1 MADKRGS
8 GVSDRLTR
16 TADEVFGWSELR
28 PGQLTAME
36 AVMQGRDTLAVMP
49 TGAGKSAVYQV
60 PGLLL
65 PGPTVVVSPLIALQ
79 RDQIAGLL
87 RHDDAPDA
95 VAVNSAQATGEV
107 EAAWDAVRHGDA
119 EFLFLSPEQLAKDE
133 VVERLARAAPS
144 LFVVDEAQCVAAW
157 GHDFRPDYLR
167 LAQAARRMGRPTV
180 LALTATAA
188 PPVREEI
195 VGRLGMEDP
204 ALVVAGFDRPNIT
217 LEVRRFQDDT
227 DKRRE
232 VVERAAAEPKPGIV
246 YTATRRDAE
255 AYADDLAA
263 LGLSAAAYHA
273 GLTAGER
280 SRVHDAFLAGETDV
294 VVATSAFG
302 MGIDKEDVRFV
313 LHASVPGSLDAY
325 YQEIGRAGR
334 DGGPALA
341 VLHYRPQDSGLQ
353 RLFATRAPDEETL
366 GAVAERI
373 HERDTPT
380 EPDDIRKETDLSRRR
395 VTAAVNLLE
404 QAGAVHTEDDG
415 RVRAVP
421 GTTAEDATARAA
433 EEARSRSRLEQSRL
447 AMMLGY
453 AETTGCRRRFLL
465 GYFGESYD
473 APCEACDV
481 CASPSSG
488 DTVVEGAGD
497 SSDEPS
503 SPPSADS
510 YPAGTRVRHTE
521 WGEGT
526 VMSEEGDRITVLFES
541 MGYRTLSL
549 PAVAGKGL
557 LTADPLSAAPRP
569 ATS

>member
-1 MADKRGS
+1 MADRKSSGGS
-8 GVSDRLTR
+8 QRLVR
-16 TADEVFGWSELR
+16 TAAEVFGWSELR
-28 PGQLTAME
+28 PGQLAAME
-36 AVMQGRDTLAVMP
+36 AVMRGRDTLAVMP

-65 PGPTVVVSPLIALQ
+65 SGPTVVVSPLIALQ

-87 RHDDAPDA
+87 SHDGAPEA
-95 VAVNSAQATGEV
+95 VAVNSAQAAGEV
-107 EAAWDAVRHGDA
+107 EAAWEAVRHGAA

-133 VVERLARAAPS
+133 VVERLAEVAPS
-144 LFVVDEAQCVAAW
+144 LFVVDEAQCVTAW

-167 LAQAARRMGRPTV
+167 LAQAVQRVGRPPV

-195 VGRLGMEDP
+195 VERLCMADP
-204 ALVVAGFDRPNIT
+204 ALVVAGFDRPNIA
-217 LEVRRFQDDT
+217 LEVHRFLDDT
-227 DKRRE
+227 DKRRV
-232 VVERAAAEPKPGIV
+232 VVERAAGEPKPGLV

-334 DGGPALA
+334 DGGPAVA
-341 VLHYRPQDSGLQ
+341 VLHYRTEDSGLQ
-353 RLFATRAPDEETL
+353 RLFATRAPDEDTL
-366 GAVAERI
+366 SAVAERI
-373 HERDTPT
+373 HERDAAA
-380 EPDDIRKETDLSRRR
+380 PDDIAKDTGLTRRR

-404 QAGAVHTEDDG
+404 QAGTVHTDDDG
-415 RVRAVP
+415 RVRAVA
-421 GTTAEDATARAA
+421 GTTAEKAAARAA
-433 EEARSRSRLEQSRL
+433 EEAESRRRLEQSRL

-465 GYFGESYD
+465 GYFGEPYD
-473 APCEACDV
+473 APCGTCDM
-481 CASPSSG
+481 CATHESESESEG
-488 DTVVEGAGD
+488 SVVDGVGGTSE
-497 SSDEPS
+497 EPS
-503 SPPSADS
+503 SPAAAPYA
-510 YPAGTRVRHTE
+510 AGTRVRHTE

-526 VMSEEGDRITVLFES
+526 VMSEEGDRVTVLFES

-549 PAVAGKGL
+549 TAIAGKDL
-557 LTADPLSAAPRP
+557 LSAAPPP
-569 ATS
+569 ARS